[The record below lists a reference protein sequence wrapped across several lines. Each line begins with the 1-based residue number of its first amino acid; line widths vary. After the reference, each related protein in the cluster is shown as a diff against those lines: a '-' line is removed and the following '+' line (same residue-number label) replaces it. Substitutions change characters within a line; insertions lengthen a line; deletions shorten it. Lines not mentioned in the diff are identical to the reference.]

1 MRRTVARASIIAT
14 VVLAFFV
21 RVSPV
26 QAQIRGLYPPGMNAT
41 NSGVMPEPGLSYQAL
56 FQLYSFDELTGPLGQ
71 SFPVNG
77 TAAVLVDQNII
88 MWVSKAKLLGGNY
101 AAVAVPTAANNSLTS
116 ATFGAIAAG
125 AGFADSYYQPFTL
138 GWHLTRADIQSGY
151 GFVAPTGAFTARAV
165 NNVGAGYWGQLLISG
180 ETVYLTSN
188 KGTAV
193 SAFEAYEFHGRQA
206 TTNIHPGQ
214 TFDIDYSVMQSLPL
228 LNETKHGVL
237 QVGLVGYGQY
247 QTTNRNGPGVDPVVA
262 ANNRYKVNALGP
274 AANVILLDR
283 KFAVGFKYFKEFQ
296 TRSTVEGHSV
306 QISGSITF

>member
-1 MRRTVARASIIAT
+1 
-14 VVLAFFV
+14 
-21 RVSPV
+21 
-26 QAQIRGLYPPGMNAT
+26 
-41 NSGVMPEPGLSYQAL
+41 MPEPGLSYQAL
-56 FQLYSFDELTGPLGQ
+56 FALYSFDELTGPQGQ

-77 TAAVLVDQNII
+77 TAAVLVDMNIVT
-88 MWVSKAKLLGGNY
+88 WVSKAKFLGGNY
-101 AAVAVPTAANNSLTS
+101 AAVAIPAAANNSLTS
-116 ATFGAIAAG
+116 ANFGAIAGG
-125 AGFADSYYQPFTL
+125 AGFADSYYQPVTL
-138 GWHLTRADIQSGY
+138 GWHLTRADLQSGY
-151 GFVAPTGAFTARAV
+151 GVMAPTGAFTAGAV
-165 NNVGAGYWGQLLISG
+165 NNVGSGYWGQFLTSG

-193 SAFEAYEFHGRQA
+193 SAFEVYEFHGRQA
-206 TTNIHPGQ
+206 TTNTHPGQ
-214 TFDIDYSVMQSLPL
+214 NFDIDYSVMQSLPL
-228 LNETKHGVL
+228 LDETKHGLL

-262 ANNRYKVNALGP
+262 ANNRFRVNALGP